1 MFRPSGNLQLWNVA
15 NNGVVWESDTHGE
28 TLAMQADGNL
38 VIYNHAGQGVW
49 SSDTSGNLDAC
60 FAAQDDGNLVIY
72 TANLAIGLWST
83 GTDGK

>member
-1 MFRPSGNLQLWNVA
+1 
-15 NNGVVWESDTHGE
+15 
-28 TLAMQADGNL
+28 MQADGNL